1 MYIEQLKAPIIKKKT
16 TYEKVEPEVSHQ
28 KTLVTH
34 L

>member
-1 MYIEQLKAPIIKKKT
+1 MYIGQLKAPIIREEN
-16 TYEKVEPEVSHQ
+16 TYEKVELEVLRQ